1 MKDKFSRYSIKAV
14 GALSV
19 ILSANLFIGCNQQE
33 IVQSFNQKED
43 LAVDNSLEN
52 TELVDN
58 SEIKME
64 NGEDSTDVAEKDTSD
79 NMNVEVT
86 EQSTEVV
93 YKGPEVSIIMV
104 GDMLMHTPVEESA
117 LQEDG
122 TYNYDAIFANTV
134 EEIKAADLAIV
145 NQEVIIAGE
154 SFDVSGYP
162 AFNAPFELGHDLVE
176 AGFDVICHGTNH
188 ALDQG
193 KKGLKSCIAF
203 WEENYPEIPVLGIN
217 GSKEAQEEI
226 YIYEQDGLKIAV
238 LNFTYGTNGIALP
251 SDMPYAVDMLEEE
264 AVVAAIAKAEETAD
278 FTVVCPHWG
287 TEYVLK
293 QTKEQE
299 KWAKIFFENGVDL
312 VIGTHPHVIEPI
324 EMMTDEETG
333 HSMLVY
339 YSIGNFVNWTASSGK
354 GIANRMVGGMAQI
367 TIGTDE
373 TGKAVILDYGVE
385 PVVAHLT
392 EGTNGVTTYFLKDY
406 THTLAGENEIRKQ
419 DENFSLEYCEALCDE
434 VWGELWRE

>member
-1 MKDKFSRYSIKAV
+1 MCIRRCCKL
-14 GALSV
+14 GAFLFLIANLSV
-19 ILSANLFIGCNQQE
+19 LCGCDRQEMIHFFNKKEMLS
-33 IVQSFNQKED
+33 
-43 LAVDNSLEN
+43 VDNVSK
-52 TELVDN
+52 N
-58 SEIKME
+58 SEIGD
-64 NGEDSTDVAEKDTSD
+64 NLAEVMVETEELDT
-79 NMNVEVT
+79 EET
-86 EQSTEVV
+86 ELPTEAI
-93 YKGPEVSIIMV
+93 YIGPEVSIIMV

-122 TYNYDAIFANTV
+122 TYSYDAIFANTV
-134 EEIKAADLAIV
+134 EEIQAADLAIV

-154 SFDVSGYP
+154 DFDVSGYP
-162 AFNAPFELGHDLVE
+162 AFNAPFELGHDLIE

-203 WEENYPEIPVLGIN
+203 WEEQYPEIPVLGIH
-217 GSKEAQEEI
+217 GSKEDQEEI

-251 SDMPYAVDMLEEE
+251 SDMPFAVDMLEEE
-264 AVVAAIAKAEETAD
+264 AVVAAIAKAEEMAD

-287 TEYVLK
+287 TEYVLE

-299 KWAKIFFENGVDL
+299 KWAEIFFENGVDL

-324 EMMTDEETG
+324 EMITDEETG

-339 YSIGNFVNWTASSGK
+339 YSIGNFVNWTSSSGN

-367 TIGTDE
+367 TVGKDE
-373 TGKAVILDYGVE
+373 TGKAFIKEYGIE

-419 DENFSLEYCEALCDE
+419 DANFSLEYCEELCDK
-434 VWGELWRE
+434 VWGDLWRKVDN

>member
-1 MKDKFSRYSIKAV
+1 MCV
-14 GALSV
+14 
-19 ILSANLFIGCNQQE
+19 NLFSSCDRQE
-33 IVQSFNQKED
+33 LVQVNNKKEEVS
-43 LAVDNSLEN
+43 VDNVSESTENVDITEILE
-52 TELVDN
+52 TEATQT
-58 SEIKME
+58 E
-64 NGEDSTDVAEKDTSD
+64 
-79 NMNVEVT
+79 T
-86 EQSTEVV
+86 EQQTEVALA
-93 YKGPEVSIIMV
+93 GPEVSIIMV

-122 TYNYDAIFANTV
+122 TYRYDAIFANTV
-134 EEIKAADLAIV
+134 AEIKAADLAIV

-162 AFNAPFELGHDLVE
+162 AFNAPFELGHDLIE

-193 KKGLKSCIAF
+193 KKGLKSCVAF

-217 GSKEAQEEI
+217 GSKEEQEEI

-264 AVVAAIAKAEETAD
+264 TVVAAIAKAEELAD

-299 KWAKIFFENGVDL
+299 KWAKLFFENGVDL

-324 EMMTDEETG
+324 EMMTDEESG

-339 YSIGNFVNWTASSGK
+339 YSIGNFVNWTSSSGK
-354 GIANRMVGGMAQI
+354 GIANRMVGGMAQV
-367 TIGTDE
+367 TVGMDE
-373 TGKAVILDYGVE
+373 AGKAVILDYGVE
-385 PVVAHLT
+385 PVVAHLA

-419 DENFSLEYCEALCDE
+419 DENFSLEYCEELCDK

>member
-1 MKDKFSRYSIKAV
+1 MRDKFRGYSLKAAGV
-14 GALSV
+14 LGIFLCVNLLS
-19 ILSANLFIGCNQQE
+19 GCNKQE
-33 IVQSFNQKED
+33 LIQVFNQKED
-43 LAVDNSLEN
+43 AAVDNSLKN
-52 TELVDN
+52 TEVVDN
-58 SEIKME
+58 SEIINVQVE
-64 NGEDSTDVAEKDTSD
+64 SNTEIVDDTANG
-79 NMNVEVT
+79 NVEVT
-86 EQSTEVV
+86 EQSTEEV
-93 YKGPEVSIIMV
+93 YKGPEISIIMV

-122 TYNYDAIFANTV
+122 TYSYDAIFANTV

-203 WEENYPEIPVLGIN
+203 WEENYPEVPVLGIN
-217 GSKEAQEEI
+217 GSKESQEEI
-226 YIYEQDGLKIAV
+226 YIYEQDELKIAV

-264 AVVAAIAKAEETAD
+264 TVLAAIAKAEELAD

-299 KWAKIFFENGVDL
+299 KWSKVFFENGVDL

-339 YSIGNFVNWTASSGK
+339 YSIGNFVNWTSSSGN

-367 TIGTDE
+367 TVGRDE
-373 TGKAVILDYGVE
+373 NGKAVILEYGVE

-392 EGTNGVTTYFLKDY
+392 EGINGVTTYFLKDY
-406 THTLAGENEIRKQ
+406 TNTLASENEIRKQ
-419 DENFSLEYCEALCDE
+419 DENFSLEYCEELCDK
-434 VWGELWRE
+434 VWGGLWRE

>member
-1 MKDKFSRYSIKAV
+1 MSRDNIKATV
-14 GALSV
+14 VVLAG
-19 ILSANLFIGCNQQE
+19 ILLTLNVSLLCGCDRQE
-33 IVQSFNQKED
+33 MIRYFNKKETST
-43 LAVDNSLEN
+43 VDNLSEN
-52 TELVDN
+52 TENVDGEAKTEVPATDIVI
-58 SEIKME
+58 EIE
-64 NGEDSTDVAEKDTSD
+64 TEE
-79 NMNVEVT
+79 T
-86 EQSTEVV
+86 EQPTEAG
-93 YKGPEVSIIMV
+93 YTGPEVSIIMV

-122 TYNYDAIFANTV
+122 TYSFDAIFANTV
-134 EEIKAADLAIV
+134 AEILAADLAIV

-154 SFDVSGYP
+154 DFGISGYP
-162 AFNAPFELGHDLVE
+162 AFNAPFALGHDLIE
-176 AGFDVICHGTNH
+176 NGFDVICHGTNH

-203 WEENYPEIPVLGIN
+203 WESEYPEIPVLGIH
-217 GSKEAQEEI
+217 GSKEDQEEI

-251 SDMPYAVDMLEEE
+251 SDMPFAVDMLEKE
-264 AVVAAIAKAEETAD
+264 AVVAAITKAEELAD

-287 TEYVLK
+287 TEYVLE

-299 KWAKIFFENGVDL
+299 KWADIFFENGVDL

-324 EMMTDEETG
+324 EMMVDEETG

-339 YSIGNFVNWTASSGK
+339 YSIGNFVNWTSSSGN
-354 GIANRMVGGMAQI
+354 GVANRMVGGMAQI
-367 TIGTDE
+367 TVGMENGEAFIM
-373 TGKAVILDYGVE
+373 DYGVE

-419 DENFSLEYCEALCDE
+419 DENFSLEYCEDLCDK
-434 VWGELWRE
+434 VWGDLWRD

>member
-1 MKDKFSRYSIKAV
+1 MCV
-14 GALSV
+14 
-19 ILSANLFIGCNQQE
+19 NLFSGCDRQE
-33 IVQSFNQKED
+33 LVQVNNKKEEVS
-43 LAVDNSLEN
+43 VDNVSESTENVDITEILE
-52 TELVDN
+52 TEATQT
-58 SEIKME
+58 E
-64 NGEDSTDVAEKDTSD
+64 
-79 NMNVEVT
+79 T
-86 EQSTEVV
+86 EQQTEVALA
-93 YKGPEVSIIMV
+93 GPEVSIIMV

-122 TYNYDAIFANTV
+122 TYSYDAIFANTV
-134 EEIKAADLAIV
+134 AEIKAADLAIV

-162 AFNAPFELGHDLVE
+162 AFNAPFELGHDLIE

-193 KKGLKSCIAF
+193 KKGLKSCVAF

-217 GSKEAQEEI
+217 GSKEEQEEI

-264 AVVAAIAKAEETAD
+264 TVVAAIAKAEELAD

-299 KWAKIFFENGVDL
+299 KWAKLFFENGVDL

-324 EMMTDEETG
+324 EMMTDEESG

-339 YSIGNFVNWTASSGK
+339 YSIGNFVNWTSSSGK
-354 GIANRMVGGMAQI
+354 GIANRMVGGMAQV
-367 TIGTDE
+367 TVGMDE
-373 TGKAVILDYGVE
+373 AGKAVILDYGVE
-385 PVVAHLT
+385 PVVAHLA

-419 DENFSLEYCEALCDE
+419 DENFSLEYCEELCDK